1 MNEVLNVFL
10 VIYASLFPIVDP
22 IGNIPIFLGLTRHD
36 GNTERYRLARVVAI
50 NSFFLLIGS
59 LVVGSYVLEFFG
71 ITLPVVRIAGGL
83 VVTAFGWKL
92 LQSGDAE
99 DGPDELNEDHQRLN
113 TTDCFYPLTMPL
125 TVGPGAISVAIT
137 LGSQRPKETAD
148 LIHIITISAAAAGG
162 LAAIAATIYVCYR
175 FAHKII
181 AVLGPRGTN
190 VMMRLSAFILLCIGI
205 QIFWGGWMELRATM
219 H

>member
-1 MNEVLNVFL
+1 MHEVLSVFL

-22 IGNIPIFLGLTRHD
+22 IGNIPIFIGLSRHD
-36 GNTERYRLARVVAI
+36 SNTERYRLARVVAR
-50 NSFFLLIGS
+50 NSFFLLVGS
-59 LVVGSYVLEFFG
+59 LMVGSYVLEFFG
-71 ITLPVVRIAGGL
+71 VTLPVVRVAGGL
-83 VVTAFGWKL
+83 VVTTFGWKL

-99 DGPDELNEDHQRLN
+99 DGLDDTHEAHQRLN
-113 TTDCFYPLTMPL
+113 VSDRFYPLTMPL

-137 LGSQRPKETAD
+137 LGSQRPKETAN
-148 LIHIITISAAAAGG
+148 LMHVIAVSAAAVGG
-162 LAAIAATIYVCYR
+162 LAAIAVTIYLCYR
-175 FAHKII
+175 FAHKIS

-205 QIFWGGWMELRATM
+205 QILWEGWMELSAAT

>member
-1 MNEVLNVFL
+1 MHGVLSVFL

-22 IGNIPIFLGLTRHD
+22 IGNVPIFLGLTRRD
-36 GNTERYRLARVVAI
+36 SDTERYRLARVVAI

-59 LVVGSYVLEFFG
+59 LMVGSYILEFFG
-71 ITLPVVRIAGGL
+71 VTLPVVRIAGGL

-99 DGPDELNEDHQRLN
+99 DGLDDTHEAHPRLN
-113 TTDCFYPLTMPL
+113 VSDCFYPLTMPL
-125 TVGPGAISVAIT
+125 TVGPRAISVAIT
-137 LGSQRPKETAD
+137 LGSQRPKETAN
-148 LIHIITISAAAAGG
+148 LMHVITVSAAAVCG
-162 LAAIAATIYVCYR
+162 LAAIAVTIYLCYR

-205 QIFWGGWMELRATM
+205 QILWGGWSELGATV